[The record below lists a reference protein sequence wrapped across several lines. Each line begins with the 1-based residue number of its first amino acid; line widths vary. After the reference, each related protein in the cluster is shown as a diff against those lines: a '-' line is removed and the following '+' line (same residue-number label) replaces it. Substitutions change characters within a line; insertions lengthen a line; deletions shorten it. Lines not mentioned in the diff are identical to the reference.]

1 MSTLAG
7 LLPLLQFTPRSG
19 TKGLRLSRPPETF
32 TSESTSSLGL
42 TNTGR
47 LSGTVSLE
55 HSPRR
60 HPPGASILGPFPL
73 TLGWGFSKE
82 HVLNWLHPQGPKSAI
97 CSTSAGHRV
106 PTGARG
112 SADPAFLPSRPSP
125 VLRWATPLLPASLP
139 SPTATPLATSDP
151 RLQSWLSPHNSSP
164 A

>member
-1 MSTLAG
+1 MSDTRSTSLEMRRQTAKSLEPG
-7 LLPLLQFTPRSG
+7 ESHSRQVRTQRPSSPCRRFVYIATLLPLLQFTPRSR

-47 LSGTVSLE
+47 LSRTVSLE

-60 HPPGASILGPFPL
+60 HPPGTSILGPFPL

-97 CSTSAGHRV
+97 CSTSAGHQV

-112 SADPAFLPSRPSP
+112 SADPAFLPS
-125 VLRWATPLLPASLP
+125 
-139 SPTATPLATSDP
+139 
-151 RLQSWLSPHNSSP
+151 
-164 A
+164 